1 MVSEWEVH
9 VAAFWRSADESK
21 VDETLAAM
29 KRLVDELDPSD
40 PLGLFEWASVHD
52 FLGLETEAIPIYQ
65 QALDSGLGGL
75 TREKALIQLASSLR
89 NVGKPDE
96 AAAILESTT
105 FSAQT
110 AAAAKAFLSLA
121 RLDSGNAQEALSL
134 ALLEFYPAGGLYE
147 RSIKFYAADLLAR
160 DNGNLA

>member
-1 MVSEWEVH
+1 MISEWEER
-9 VAAFWRSADESK
+9 VAAFWRSADDSK

-29 KRLVDELDPSD
+29 KRLVDELDHSD

-65 QALDSGLGGL
+65 QALHSGLGGL

-89 NVGKPDE
+89 KVGRPDE

-105 FSAQT
+105 FSAET

-121 RLDSGNAQEALSL
+121 QLDSGNASEALSL

-147 RSIKFYAADLLAR
+147 RSIKYYATDLIER
-160 DNGNLA
+160 DKRNLT

>member
-1 MVSEWEVH
+1 MVSEWVER
-9 VAAFWRSADESK
+9 VAAFWQSADDGK

-29 KRLVDELDPSD
+29 KILVDELDPND

-96 AAAILESTT
+96 AAEIIESTT
-105 FSAQT
+105 FSAET
-110 AAAAKAFLSLA
+110 AAAAKAFLALA
-121 RLDSGNAQEALSL
+121 RLDSGHASEALSL

-147 RSIKFYAADLLAR
+147 RSIKVYATDLIQRDKRKLA
-160 DNGNLA
+160 